1 MRRTPIHAVGL
12 LGVLLLLSG
21 GLIMLD
27 GAAGARTPQERSTA
41 ARPARPDT
49 VFCNSGPVLIPLSGT
64 IGAAGPYPS
73 VITVS
78 GLSGVVS
85 SVVVTLT
92 NLTHT
97 YPDDIDALLVGPG
110 GQNVMLMSD

>member
-1 MRRTPIHAVGL
+1 MRRGARGMRRTPIHAVGL

-21 GLIMLD
+21 GLVLLA
-27 GAAGARTPQERSTA
+27 GATRARTSEERAAGP
-41 ARPARPDT
+41 ARPAT
-49 VFCNSGPVLIPLSGT
+49 TFCNTGPVLIPLSGT
-64 IGAAGPYPS
+64 IGAADPYPS

-97 YPDDIDALLVGPG
+97 YPDDI
-110 GQNVMLMSD
+110 